1 MKSFSLIFLFIST
14 IAFSQQLE
22 KVDFKNA
29 TAQLSI
35 DANARKVKGKVV
47 YDFEL
52 LSAIDTIKIDAQQM
66 TFSDLMINNK
76 LVQFKNSGR
85 QLQLFEGFAKGKN
98 TLTFDY
104 EANPKQTM
112 YFIGSE
118 NLDNL
123 QIWTQ
128 GQGKYTSHWFP
139 SFDDVN
145 EKVIFNLNVAF
156 DKRYQVI
163 SNGVLDKKIDTGN
176 EILWQYRM
184 KKPMSS
190 YLLMLAIGQFQET
203 KLTAKSDTPLHLY
216 IEQEDTAKQEAT
228 YRYSKTIFD
237 FFEKE
242 IGVKY
247 PWEVYKQIPVRD
259 FLYAGMENTSA
270 TVFSRDFVVD
280 EIGFNDKNYVN
291 VNAHELAHQWF
302 GDMVTA
308 ETSKHHWLQE
318 GFATYYA
325 LLAEK
330 KVFGEDYFYYKLYQT
345 SLQLK
350 EAAVHDTIPL
360 LNEKASSLT
369 FYQKGAWALHV
380 LREGVGE
387 KIFKKAV
394 KSYLK
399 KYAFQ
404 TVNTDDFLIEVKKL
418 SKYDLNTFTK
428 EWLQDNGFNTHK
440 ANELLLKNKNIK
452 ALFAIQ
458 ELRAKPFKEKKIIFE
473 KALQADVYFP
483 VKEAVVLQL
492 ENVPFEEKE
501 SLLRLAMQTNN
512 IQVRQA
518 IVKTM
523 PKIPLPFKKDYYNF
537 LNDKSYI
544 TQEIALNVYWS
555 QFPEE
560 QKELLNKS
568 KTWIGFNDKNLR
580 ILWLTLALGTKDYET
595 QNKAKFYDE
604 LLDYCS
610 PKFESSIRQNAM
622 ENLLFVNKNDK
633 NVLPYL
639 ANAATS
645 HRWQFNKFARE
656 KIRLL
661 LKNRNHRTY
670 FEELLPKLP
679 VNETNVLQKI
689 LSEK

>member
-1 MKSFSLIFLFIST
+1 MKLFSLIFLFLST

-22 KVDFKNA
+22 KVDFKNV

-35 DANARKVKGKVV
+35 DADAKKVKGKVV
-47 YDFEL
+47 FDFEL

-66 TFSDLMINNK
+66 TFSGLMINNK
-76 LVQFKNSGR
+76 PVQFKNSGR
-85 QLQLFEGFAKGKN
+85 QLQLFEGFVKGKN

-104 EANPKQTM
+104 EATPKQTM

-118 NLDNL
+118 SLDNL

-145 EKVIFNLNVAF
+145 EKVIFNLDVAF
-156 DKRYQVI
+156 NKKYRVI
-163 SNGVLDKKIDTGN
+163 SNGVLDKKMNSGTDIQ
-176 EILWQYRM
+176 WQYRM

-203 KLTAKSDTPLHLY
+203 KLTAKLGTPLYLY
-216 IEQEDTAKQEAT
+216 IEQEDAAKQEAT

-247 PWEVYKQIPVRD
+247 PWGVYKQIPVRD

-270 TVFSRDFVVD
+270 TIFSRDFVID
-280 EIGFNDKNYVN
+280 ETGFNDKNYVN

-350 EAAVHDTIPL
+350 EAAIHDTIPL

-394 KSYLK
+394 KNYLK
-399 KYAFQ
+399 KHAFQ
-404 TVNTDDFLIEVKKL
+404 SVNTDDFLMEIRKL
-418 SKYDLNTFTK
+418 SKYDLDSFAK
-428 EWLQDNGFNTHK
+428 EWLQVSGFNSQK

-458 ELRAKPFKEKKIIFE
+458 QLHGKPFNEKKVVFE
-473 KALQADVYFP
+473 QTLQSAVYFP
-483 VKEAVVLQL
+483 VKEAIVLQL
-492 ENVPFEEKE
+492 ENVPFEEKA
-501 SLLRLAMQTNN
+501 SLLQLAMQTDN

-518 IVKTM
+518 IAKTM
-523 PKIPLPFKKDYYNF
+523 PKIPMAFKKDYSNL

-544 TQEIALNVYWS
+544 TQEIVLNVYWS

-560 QKELLNKS
+560 QQELLNKS

-595 QNKAKFYDE
+595 QNKVKFYDE

-610 PKFESSIRQNAM
+610 PKYESSIRQNAI
-622 ENLLFVNKNDK
+622 ENLLFVSKNDK

-639 ANAATS
+639 VNSATS
-645 HRWQFNKFARE
+645 HRWQFSKFARE
-656 KIRLL
+656 KIRFL
-661 LKNRNHRTY
+661 LKNKNHRTY

-679 VNETNVLQKI
+679 VNEKNVLEKI